1 MYPPGH
7 LELEDGTLIDYSDAQ
22 KRDDDIITK
31 LGFAERR
38 KELYKNLDGQ
48 EDTIR
53 SLVRHHLHL
62 GDEVECAVLPQK
74 YWIRGSFNV
83 CIPIRTVSGTIH
95 RNLMLRC
102 CLPYKL
108 AEAQYPG
115 TIDEKLRCEVGTYAW
130 MQQHCPDI
138 RIPYLYGF
146 GLADRRHY
154 SHESYHPWYIRLF
167 RKFQR
172 RLNDLL
178 HLDMPSCYILHPSRH
193 HLPTAY
199 MLLEH
204 IGPDVGQM
212 LSNTLPHHFK
222 DLERRERLFRGIA
235 RAMLSLAR
243 VPQPRI
249 GSFQFHDD
257 CHVRLTNRPLICSM
271 MMFENDGTRRA
282 IERTET
288 YSCTESFASDMI
300 SYHDNHFIGQRN
312 AGDEVDCREDMA
324 MRTLL
329 RGLSCKYLKKEFRNG
344 PFVLQFTDLHASNI
358 FIDDDWNVT
367 CLLDLE
373 WISALPVEMLAVP
386 YWVTNRKIDEIAHK
400 KDEDK
405 EGDED
410 HFEEFNEA
418 RQQFMRVFGEEEAKA
433 GSDTPFS
440 RVMQDTWNSKAFW
453 FWHCLTS
460 VDAMRWLIWDQICPQ
475 FGAHLGSDLSRMLS
489 KFWCQDSQEMVNKK
503 MNEVGVYEKELCDV
517 FKLDLEIQKSEL

>member
-1 MYPPGH
+1 MSPPGH
-7 LELEDGTLIDYSDAQ
+7 LKLDDDTFINYSEAQ
-22 KRDDDIITK
+22 CREDDIINK
-31 LGFAERR
+31 LRFAERR
-38 KELYKNLDGQ
+38 KELYKNLEEQ
-48 EDTIR
+48 TDTIL
-53 SLVRHHLHL
+53 SLVRHHLNL
-62 GDEVECAVLPQK
+62 GDDAKCEVWPHEL
-74 YWIRGSFNV
+74 WIQGSFNV
-83 CIPIRTVSGTIH
+83 CIPITTVSGIVTRH
-95 RNLMLRC
+95 LMLRC

-115 TIDEKLRCEVGTYAW
+115 TIDEKLRCEVGTYVW
-130 MQQHCPDI
+130 MQQHCTDI

-146 GLADRRHY
+146 GLTDHRHY
-154 SHESYHPWYIRLF
+154 SHESCRPWYIRLF
-167 RKFQR
+167 RKFHR
-172 RLNDLL
+172 RLNGLL
-178 HLDMPSCYILHPSRH
+178 HHDMPSCYTLHPSRH

-199 MLLEH
+199 MLLEY

-212 LSNTLPHHFK
+212 LSNSLPSQFN
-222 DLERRERLFRGIA
+222 DLDRRERLFRGIA

-271 MMFENDGTRRA
+271 MIFENDGARRA

-300 SYHDNHFIGQRN
+300 SCHDNYFISQRN
-312 AGDEVDCREDMA
+312 AGDEDNCREGMA

-344 PFVLQFTDLHASNI
+344 PFALQFTDLHASNI
-358 FIDDDWNVT
+358 FVDDDWNVT

-386 YWVTNRKIDEIAHK
+386 YWVTNRKIDEVAHK

-405 EGDED
+405 DED
-410 HFEEFNEA
+410 EDYFEEFDEA

-433 GSDTPFS
+433 DSNTPFS

-453 FWHCLTS
+453 FWHCLKS
-460 VDAMRWLIWDQICPQ
+460 VDAMPWLMFDQIYPQ
-475 FGAHLGSDLSRMLS
+475 FDAHLGPDARMTLS
-489 KFWCQDSQEMVNKK
+489 KFWCQDSETMVNKK
-503 MNEVGVYEKELCDV
+503 KNELKVYKEELCDA
-517 FKLDLEIQKSEL
+517 FK